1 MSISLGIYL
10 VFNIVYVTTS
20 LYDLGK
26 CKCLFRHFLG
36 MNRYFLTCS
45 MGAIFCTLVESIK
58 VGKICSAPSSVLS
71 FVKVTA
77 LITVTDESD
86 SFLLSTVK

>member
-1 MSISLGIYL
+1 MSISFGIYL
-10 VFNIVYVTTS
+10 VSNVVYMTTS

-26 CKCLFRHFLG
+26 CKCLPRYFLG

-45 MGAIFCTLVESIK
+45 MRATFVGRIK
-58 VGKICSAPSSVLS
+58 GDKICSAPSSVLS

-77 LITVTDESD
+77 LITVSDEND
-86 SFLLSTVK
+86 SFLLSTVN